1 MTVKDTNYYMDLG
14 REHAADPSA
23 PTPFKRESTSWQ
35 ARAYWS
41 GYNGKLMPLTGATT
55 GRISSH
61 DPAPQT
67 PPPRT
72 AEGKKVIAAVRPFG
86 AVFTAPPTTSP
97 TQPEKTPTGPDPE
110 AAAPSSVGVK
120 LPPPVV
126 AGTFQLDGQQSID
139 GWPDAPRSHYLELT
153 RQLNRETD
161 QRRRERLQ
169 RSMER
174 MYERWSSKS
183 IRLL

>member
-41 GYNGKLMPLTGATT
+41 GYHGKLMPAKPAGVKAPTERELTADQERIAHTCKVAAELVASGAVLNVTAT
-55 GRISSH
+55 GRISS
-61 DPAPQT
+61 ALPQ
-67 PPPRT
+67 PHN
-72 AEGKKVIAAVRPFG
+72 GH
-86 AVFTAPPTTSP
+86 
-97 TQPEKTPTGPDPE
+97 
-110 AAAPSSVGVK
+110 
-120 LPPPVV
+120 
-126 AGTFQLDGQQSID
+126 QSID
-139 GWPDAPRSHYLELT
+139 GWPDAPRSHYLELA
-153 RQLNRETD
+153 RQLNSETD